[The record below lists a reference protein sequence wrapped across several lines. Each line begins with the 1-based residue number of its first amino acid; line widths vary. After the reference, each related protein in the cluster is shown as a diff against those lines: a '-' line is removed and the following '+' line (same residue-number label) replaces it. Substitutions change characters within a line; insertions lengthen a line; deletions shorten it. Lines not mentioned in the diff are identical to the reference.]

1 MFSQVA
7 LLLVASV
14 CLCNANPLTSS
25 SRTLIPRDDVKNCQ
39 NVTLGLN
46 ASCWDLIPP
55 KVGMT
60 TWLKNWNSNTTTCKP
75 GEAWANCFVR
85 EANLTTNLTTNL
97 TAPIRCDLIGSEV
110 CPQPTLD
117 VAADV
122 SAEVVY
128 GVAAI
133 WGKPTS
139 LGSQEPIM

>member
-1 MFSQVA
+1 MFSQVII
-7 LLLVASV
+7 LLATTL

-25 SRTLIPRDDVKNCQ
+25 SHTLLPRDDVTDCQ

-60 TWLKNWNSNTTTCKP
+60 TWLKNWNSNTTTCKS
-75 GEAWANCFVR
+75 GELWANCFMR
-85 EANLTTNLTTNL
+85 EANITTNLTT
-97 TAPIRCDLIGSEV
+97 PIRCDLIGPDV

-117 VAADV
+117 VSADV

-128 GVAAI
+128 GAAAI
-133 WGKPTS
+133 WGKPTY
-139 LGSQEPIM
+139 LPRVLM